1 MKLSGIFSTRNITL
15 FAFILVVLLLG
26 SMFNVKVGPE
36 SFVEG
41 AGRSGKRAQPV
52 ANRSGG
58 NSGKKSEEK
67 QAVRSIGSSM
77 LNSWKW

>member
-41 AGRSGKRAQPV
+41 AVPV
-52 ANRSGG
+52 S
-58 NSGKKSEEK
+58 
-67 QAVRSIGSSM
+67 VRS
-77 LNSWKW
+77 NSKQNLRRANT